1 MTGKSSGTYIIDD
14 EYNVITVNQTILDL
28 YPSLEVGKKC

>member
-14 EYNVITVNQTILDL
+14 EYNVIAVNQTILDL
-28 YPSLEVGKKC
+28 YPSLEVG